1 MAQGRLKMKKRA
13 KIAVICATFLLGIVS
28 FASDADAQNKR
39 KKTVSARPAATPTPT
54 RTDPEVISRADQFLD
69 ENGNVVTPEGPPVV
83 DTTETGGVVR
93 TGSSVD
99 DLDQRI
105 RFLEGDRK
113 RDSDEKQRRLALNLE
128 ILTKAEQR
136 VESLRK
142 QYFDMIE
149 KEGKVQER
157 LDTIDLDIRPDSI
170 ERNVAFAGSLRPEV
184 LREAR
189 QKTLAAERTKLQ
201 TLLAE
206 VQRNKANL
214 DLNIQRADSLVERL
228 RIKLEKEIDE
238 ALGDDEEKPVNP

>member
-1 MAQGRLKMKKRA
+1 MGQGQLKMKKKA
-13 KIAVICATFLLGIVS
+13 KIVVICAMFLVGIVS
-28 FASDADAQNKR
+28 FASDADAQTKR
-39 KKTVSARPAATPTPT
+39 KKTGNVQPVAMPTPT
-54 RTDPEVISRADQFLD
+54 RTGPEVISRADQFLD
-69 ENGNVVTPEGPPVV
+69 ENGRVVTPDTTVQ
-83 DTTETGGVVR
+83 DTTETGEAVR

-105 RFLEGDRK
+105 KSLESNRKNDR
-113 RDSDEKQRRLALNLE
+113 DEKQRRLALNLE

-149 KEGKVQER
+149 KEAKIQER
-157 LDTIDLDIRPDSI
+157 LDTIDIDIRPDSI

-189 QKTLAAERTKLQ
+189 QKTLAAEKTKLQ
-201 TLLAE
+201 TLLTE

-238 ALGDDEEKPVNP
+238 ALGDSDEKPVNP

>member
-1 MAQGRLKMKKRA
+1 M
-13 KIAVICATFLLGIVS
+13 C
-28 FASDADAQNKR
+28 FAPDADAQNKR
-39 KKTVSARPAATPTPT
+39 RKTTSARPVATPTPA
-54 RTDPEVISRADQFLD
+54 RTGPEIISRADQYLD
-69 ENGNVVTPEGPPVV
+69 DNGNVVTPL
-83 DTTETGGVVR
+83 ETSTLETVETDGTVS

-105 RFLEGDRK
+105 RSLENNRK
-113 RDSDEKQRRLALNLE
+113 SDSDEKQRRLALNLD

-157 LDTIDLDIRPDSI
+157 LDTIDIDIRPDSI
-170 ERNVAFAGSLRPEV
+170 DRNVAFAGSLRPEV

-201 TLLAE
+201 TLLTE
-206 VQRNKANL
+206 VQRNKGNL
-214 DLNIQRADSLVERL
+214 DVNIQRADALVERL
-228 RIKLEKEIDE
+228 RLRLEKEIDE
-238 ALGDDEEKPVNP
+238 ALADDDEKPVNP

>member
-1 MAQGRLKMKKRA
+1 MKKRA
-13 KIAVICATFLLGIVS
+13 KIAVICALFLVGIVS
-28 FASDADAQNKR
+28 FTSDADAQTKR
-39 KKTVSARPAATPTPT
+39 SKRRVPVVTQTTEPN
-54 RTDPEVISRADQFLD
+54 VISRADQFID
-69 ENGNVVTPEGPPVV
+69 EKGNVVTPEETTVQ
-83 DTTETGGVVR
+83 DTTETAVR

-105 RFLEGDRK
+105 KSLESNRK
-113 RDSDEKQRRLALNLE
+113 NDSDEKQRRLALNLE

-149 KEGKVQER
+149 KEGKIQER
-157 LDTIDLDIRPDSI
+157 LDTIDIDIRPDSI

-189 QKTLAAERTKLQ
+189 QKTLAAEKAKLQ
-201 TLLAE
+201 TLLTE

-228 RIKLEKEIDE
+228 RLKLEKEIDE
-238 ALGDDEEKPVNP
+238 ALGDGDEKPVNP